1 MRSKPFNSKIATV
14 VCQGGQHFLVMPSGE
29 VVPGIYLTRVMDEA
43 GEIPQVLVKMYV
55 NIASSQ
61 QEAKE
66 LYGNEE
72 TKGK

>member
-1 MRSKPFNSKIATV
+1 MATFNDKIATV
-14 VCQGGQHFLVMPSGE
+14 VCRNGQHHIILPNGE
-29 VVPGIYLTRVMDEA
+29 VVPGVYLTRVMDEA
-43 GEIPQVLVKMYV
+43 GEIPHVLVKMYV

-66 LYGNEE
+66 LYQKEE